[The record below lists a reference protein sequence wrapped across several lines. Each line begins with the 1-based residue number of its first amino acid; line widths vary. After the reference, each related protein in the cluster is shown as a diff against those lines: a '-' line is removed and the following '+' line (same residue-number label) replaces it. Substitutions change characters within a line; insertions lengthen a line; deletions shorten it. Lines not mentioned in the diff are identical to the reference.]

1 MDPLEKLEWSAPE
14 YKEKE
19 RTRDWFW
26 ALGVIIVTASLTSV
40 IFGNYFFAVLV
51 ILGGVLLGF
60 FAIRKP
66 EIISYEINNR
76 GLKIKTRLYPY
87 ENIQS
92 FWVAL
97 EKTPMLFIK
106 SERMF
111 MPIISMPIDGATA
124 NDIRAIMLAQNIPE
138 EEMREHVSE
147 KIMEVLGF

>member
-14 YKEKE
+14 YEEKE